1 MKANYATD
9 TPMITLQTSRNN
21 HPLPHSK
28 IVVISWSRFVKIIH
42 NHCNLRLMLNK
53 QKIYVDKLQGS
64 NEQFFRVYQQTYTCV
79 KLKIKTTTISANIYL
94 FQVNKKNTK

>member
-1 MKANYATD
+1 
-9 TPMITLQTSRNN
+9 
-21 HPLPHSK
+21 
-28 IVVISWSRFVKIIH
+28 
-42 NHCNLRLMLNK
+42 MLNK